1 VITGFA
7 RFAARESGSIENTAR
22 PVPRLLKN
30 WAPVRHSRA
39 QIAYFCCERLFGN
52 GLMELHK
59 ILISDANRRELS

>member
-22 PVPRLLKN
+22 LVRRLLKIGRGCG
-30 WAPVRHSRA
+30 ARA
-39 QIAYFCCERLFGN
+39 FRLHISGSERLSGN

-59 ILISDANRRELS
+59 ILISEANRPELS